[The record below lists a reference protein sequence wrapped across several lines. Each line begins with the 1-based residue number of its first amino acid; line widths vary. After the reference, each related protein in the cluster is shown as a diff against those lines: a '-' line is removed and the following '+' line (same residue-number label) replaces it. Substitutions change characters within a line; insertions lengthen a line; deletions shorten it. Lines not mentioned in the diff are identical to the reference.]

1 MCNHAPVVARVVLL
15 AVLCSTSA
23 VGAAEYQATPAN
35 YRALLAALVAGDTL
49 MLAPG
54 HYPNGLPVHGL
65 KGTPDLPIVIEG
77 PGSGEPAVF
86 HARPRANT
94 VSIANSSY
102 VTIRNLEVDGRGIAV
117 NGVIAEGWAGFAHN
131 ITLENLFIHDHDANQ
146 QVNGISTK
154 CPAWNWVIRNSV
166 IARAGSGMYLGN
178 SDGAAPFIGGLI
190 ERNLV
195 MDTIG
200 YNIQIKHQKPRAQV
214 PGMPEQQATT
224 IIRHNVFSKAAG
236 SSTGELA
243 RPNLLIGHAPL
254 SGPGGE
260 DNYAIYANFFYQNP
274 SEALFQGEG
283 NFAFYSN
290 VLVNTFGDGIHIQPH
305 NAVPRR
311 IDVFHNTVLAA
322 NSGIRIRG
330 GDPAHAQRVIANAV
344 FAEAPI
350 TGGEQKA
357 NKAGPLAEAV
367 EHLANPNAAPGRLD
381 LAPRSGKLTVVPFD
395 LSVQTPVPE
404 LQRDFDGRPFTDPV
418 AGAYAGAGSKWRL
431 LVEPKR

>member
-1 MCNHAPVVARVVLL
+1 MCNHARVVARVVLL
-15 AVLCSTSA
+15 VVLCSA
-23 VGAAEYQATPAN
+23 FAGGAAEYQATPAN
-35 YRALLAALVAGDTL
+35 YRAVLATLVAGDTL
-49 MLAPG
+49 MLAAG
-54 HYPNGLPVHGL
+54 RYPDGLPVHGL
-65 KGTPDLPIVIEG
+65 KGKPAQPIVIEG
-77 PGSGEPAVF
+77 PASGAPAVF

-102 VTIRNLEVDGRGIAV
+102 VEIRHLEIDGRGLAV
-117 NGVIAEGWAGFAHN
+117 NGVIGEGWAGFADH
-131 ITLENLFIHDHDANQ
+131 ITLDNLFIHDHDANQ

-166 IARAGSGMYLGN
+166 VVRAGSGMYLGN
-178 SDGAAPFIGGLI
+178 SNGAAPFIGGLI
-190 ERNLV
+190 ERNLI

-200 YNIQIKHQKPRAQV
+200 YNIQVKHQAPRPRNV
-214 PGMPEQQATT
+214 GIPEQKATT
-224 IIRHNVFSKAAG
+224 IIRHNVFSKSAG

-243 RPNLLIGHAPL
+243 RPNLLIGHAPI
-254 SGPGGE
+254 SGPGVE

-290 VLVNTFGDGIHIQPH
+290 VLVNSFGDAIHIQPH

-311 IDVFHNTVLAA
+311 VDVFHNTVLAA
-322 NSGIRIRG
+322 NTGIRVRG

-367 EHLANPNAAPGRLD
+367 EYLANPNVPPGRLD
-381 LAPRSGKLTVVPFD
+381 IAPLGGKLTVAPFD
-395 LSVQTPVPE
+395 FVAQTPTPE
-404 LQRDFDGRPFTDPV
+404 LQRDFDGRLYTDPI
-418 AGAYAGAGSKWRL
+418 AGAYAGEGAQWRL